1 MTLSQSSS
9 NFRAQE
15 SHNVIQEEEE
25 YIEPI
30 ICSPTDVKD
39 FLDYVE
45 ADFNESIYEK
55 RIFLSKKKI
64 NNKIYD
70 QLDIHLINNQNN
82 EITKFKVIVR

>member
-1 MTLSQSSS
+1 MTLPQSSS

-15 SHNVIQEEEE
+15 SHLVIQEEE

-30 ICSPTDVKD
+30 ICSTTDVKD